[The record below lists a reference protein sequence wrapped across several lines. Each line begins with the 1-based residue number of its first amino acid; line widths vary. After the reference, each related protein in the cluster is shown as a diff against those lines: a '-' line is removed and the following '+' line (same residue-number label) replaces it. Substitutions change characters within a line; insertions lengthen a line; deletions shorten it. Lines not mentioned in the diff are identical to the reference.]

1 MNIEITRLSSKGQ
14 VVIPGN
20 IREKLELSEGEVLA
34 VSAQD
39 NMIVLK
45 KIETEMEEEDLR
57 SLNEIKEAWKDIAE
71 GRFKKMKSEDF
82 LNEISK
88 W

>member
-1 MNIEITRLSSKGQ
+1 MNIELTKMSSKGQ

-34 VSAQD
+34 VSSKD

-45 KIETEMEEEDLR
+45 KIENPAEEEDLR
-57 SLNEIKEAWKDIAE
+57 TFSEIKKSWKEVSE
-71 GRFKKMKSEDF
+71 GKFKKMKSEYF
-82 LNEISK
+82 LKEISK

>member
-1 MNIEITRLSSKGQ
+1 MNIELTKMSSKGQ

-20 IREKLELSEGEVLA
+20 IREKLELSEGEILA
-34 VSAQD
+34 VSSKD

-45 KIETEMEEEDLR
+45 KIENPTEEEDLR
-57 SLNEIKEAWKDIAE
+57 TFSEIKKSWKEISE
-71 GRFKKMKSEDF
+71 GKFKKMKSEDF
-82 LNEISK
+82 LKEISK